1 MRTLQP
7 TEQAGDKGIASGMDK
22 NKKLM
27 IATALRSI
35 GLALHATHGVVATDL
50 PDILPS
56 DVSWRVNNSLE
67 IIALEYVESQLN
79 SICTDS

>member
-7 TEQAGDKGIASGMDK
+7 AEQAGDKGIASGMD
-22 NKKLM
+22 KKLM

-35 GLALHATHGVVATDL
+35 GLALHATHGVIATDL